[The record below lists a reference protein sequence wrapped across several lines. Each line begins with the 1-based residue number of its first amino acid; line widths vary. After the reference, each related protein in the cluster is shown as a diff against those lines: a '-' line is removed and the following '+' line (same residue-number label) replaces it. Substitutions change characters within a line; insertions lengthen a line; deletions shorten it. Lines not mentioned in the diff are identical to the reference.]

1 MADKKKQK
9 LTPEAQDYQQIQ
21 KQREIKRSLMKNCL
35 KAFIVGGSI
44 CLLGQVISTFYMH
57 FFDFTELTV
66 GNPTISILI
75 IVTMLLNGF
84 VIYDHFGRFAGA
96 CTAVRV
102 TVFANAVISL
112 AIEYRTEWFVLGVST
127 IM

>member
-21 KQREIKRSLMKNCL
+21 KQRQIKRPLMKNCL

-44 CLLGQVISTFYMH
+44 CLLGQFISTFYMH

-66 GNPTISILI
+66 GNPTIATLI
-75 IVTMLLNGF
+75 IITMFLTGF
-84 VIYDHFGRFAGA
+84 GIYDHFGNLLELVPLFLLLVLPMRSFLQRLNI
-96 CTAVRV
+96 VRRG
-102 TVFANAVISL
+102 L
-112 AIEYRTEWFVLGVST
+112 YLVSVQ
-127 IM
+127 IC